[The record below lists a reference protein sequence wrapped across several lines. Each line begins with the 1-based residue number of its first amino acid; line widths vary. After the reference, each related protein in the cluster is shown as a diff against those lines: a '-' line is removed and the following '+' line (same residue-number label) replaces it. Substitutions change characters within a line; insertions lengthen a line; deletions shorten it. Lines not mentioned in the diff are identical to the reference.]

1 MPGYIGAMDQGTT
14 STRFIV
20 YDHKARVVGMDQKEH
35 RQIQP
40 KPGWVEHDPLEILDN
55 AYEVIRGAL
64 AKAGIRGRDLAGV
77 GVTNQRETVAVWD
90 RRSGRPFANAVVW
103 QCARTRDICDR
114 LIEEGGVDRFRPTA
128 GLPVSTYFS
137 GPKIRWILDTFPE
150 ARRAAEKGDALYG
163 TMETWLIWW
172 LTGGPQGGAHVSD
185 VTNASRTLLLN
196 IHTLQWEQE
205 HLDILDIP
213 RSGLPRV
220 VPSSDEDSWG
230 PTSED
235 GPFGARVPVCGA
247 LGDQQAALVGQAC
260 FRPGEAKNTYGTG
273 CFLLLN
279 TGAEPVTSKHG
290 LLTTPAYQFSGEKP
304 AYCLEGSI
312 ANAGSLIRWLRD
324 NLGLIRTTA
333 EVEDLAGEVEDN
345 GGVYIV
351 PAFSGLLAPYWRP
364 DARGGITGLTG
375 YATKHHL
382 ARAALEA
389 AAYQTRD
396 VAEAMNRDSGVMLR
410 ELRVDGG
417 MTANELLMQFQA
429 DILDVPV
436 SRPGTIETTC
446 LGAAY
451 AAAIA
456 SGFWSTGENPVSNWR
471 TDTTW
476 HPSMEAEGR
485 EAAYREWKKAVQR
498 SLDWVE

>member
-1 MPGYIGAMDQGTT
+1 MPGYIGAIDQGTT

-20 YDHKARVVGMDQKEH
+20 YDEHARVVGMDQKEH

-40 KPGWVEHDPLEILDN
+40 RPGWVEHDPLEILDN
-55 AYEVIRGAL
+55 AGEVIRGAL
-64 AKAGIRGRDLAGV
+64 AKSGIRGRDLAGV
-77 GVTNQRETVAVWD
+77 GVTNQRETVVVWD

-114 LIEEGGVDRFRPTA
+114 LIEEGGADRFRPTA

-137 GPKIRWILDTFPE
+137 GPKIKWILDTFPE

-172 LTGGPQGGAHVSD
+172 LTGGPEGGAHVSD

-196 IHTLQWEQE
+196 IHTLQWEQA

-213 RSGLPRV
+213 RSGLPRI
-220 VPSSDEDSWG
+220 VPSSDAASWG

-273 CFLLLN
+273 CFLLLH
-279 TGAEPVTSKHG
+279 TGTEPVTSEHG

-304 AYCLEGSI
+304 AYCLEGAI

-324 NLGLIRTTA
+324 NLGLIRTSD
-333 EVEDLAGEVEDN
+333 EVEDLAAEVADN

-364 DARGGITGLTG
+364 DARGVITGLTG
-375 YATKHHL
+375 YATKYHL

-456 SGFWSTGENPVSNWR
+456 SGFWSTGENPVSSWR

-476 HPSMEAEGR
+476 HPSMESESR